1 MEIKSM
7 DTMETI
13 LTRRSIR
20 KYRSKPVSNSLIKK
34 LIKAAMS
41 APSAGNEQ
49 PWHFIIIDK
58 QNILKAIPKFHPYAE
73 MLNSA
78 QNAILIC
85 ADTTQEKHKGFAP
98 IDCAA
103 ATENLLLAAHAN
115 GLGACWLGVYPSKDK
130 RISNLRKLLKIPT
143 SIIPFAIVAIGYPAE
158 HKPIQNRN
166 DESRIHWN
174 NW

>member
-1 MEIKSM
+1 M

-13 LTRRSIR
+13 LSRRSIR
-20 KYRSKPVSNSLIKK
+20 KYTSKSVSKSLIKK
-34 LIKAAMS
+34 LINAAMS

-58 QNILKAIPKFHPYAE
+58 KKILKAIQKFHPYAS
-73 MLNSA
+73 MLNVASKA
-78 QNAILIC
+78 VLIC
-85 ADTTQEKHKGFAP
+85 ADTTREKHKGFSP

-130 RISNLRKLLKIPT
+130 RITNLRKLLDIPI

-158 HKPIQNRN
+158 HKPAENRFN
-166 DESRIHWN
+166 ESRIHWN
-174 NW
+174 IW

>member
-1 MEIKSM
+1 
-7 DTMETI
+7 METI

-20 KYRSKPVSNSLIKK
+20 KYTSKPVSKSLTKK

-58 QNILKAIPKFHPYAE
+58 KKILKEIPKIHPHAS
-73 MLNSA
+73 MLNFA
-78 QNAILIC
+78 PKAILIC
-85 ADTTQEKHKGFAP
+85 ADTTREKHKGFSP

-115 GLGACWLGVYPSKDK
+115 GLGACWLGVYPSRDK
-130 RISNLRKLLKIPT
+130 RIINIRKLLNIPT
-143 SIIPFAIVAIGYPAE
+143 HIIPFAIVAIGYPTE
-158 HKPIQNRN
+158 HIPIENRY
-166 DESRIHWN
+166 DKSRIHLNIW
-174 NW
+174 